1 MATSPLFLKQILND
15 SLAEKYFFQTPH
27 MSKLIMLLVVD
38 NQGIDKKAQE
48 KLS

>member
-27 MSKLIMLLVVD
+27 ISKLIMLLVVN
-38 NQGIDKKAQE
+38 NQGIDKKVHGQ
-48 KLS
+48 LS